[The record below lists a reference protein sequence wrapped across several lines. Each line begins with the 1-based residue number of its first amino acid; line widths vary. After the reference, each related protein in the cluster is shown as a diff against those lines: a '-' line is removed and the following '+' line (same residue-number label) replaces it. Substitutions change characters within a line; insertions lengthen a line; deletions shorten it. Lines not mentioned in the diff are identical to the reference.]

1 MSMETAEKIS
11 KLAVLAG
18 RLRNQ
23 YRGTEGNQSWLCD
36 ADFPTTRHEDWK
48 YTRTAQIANRSW
60 NFDYTA
66 TPLAHLPVDMT
77 QYPQRVV
84 FVNGNYRPELSQFSA
99 ETGVELTTDVLHSEY
114 TNGPVR
120 HAFEALSRAFPQQ
133 GAHLHIKYGT
143 QHTVKLAIFHIFTG
157 SNVVAQPVNTLFAER
172 LTKAQITEYYIHCGK
187 GGTFGNTA
195 CKYAVGAGAHV
206 HTDVV
211 QYGHDDSFHMAQ
223 NDAIL
228 ERDAVFTHCMV
239 TLSGKWVRNNTT
251 ARIAGSNAEANFYG
265 FYMPSG
271 NELVDN
277 HTIIDHE
284 QPHSQSNELYRGVLG
299 GQGTGVFNGKVYVR
313 QNAQKTNAFQSNG
326 NVLLTDT
333 ATMNS
338 KPELEIYADDVKCS
352 HGSTTGQLDE
362 QAMFYLQARGLSRNN
377 ARKLLVAAFAESALE
392 KVMDEKVRDLA
403 HRVMEEKLNR

>member
-1 MSMETAEKIS
+1 
-11 KLAVLAG
+11 
-18 RLRNQ
+18 
-23 YRGTEGNQSWLCD
+23 
-36 ADFPTTRHEDWK
+36 
-48 YTRTAQIANRSW
+48 
-60 NFDYTA
+60 
-66 TPLAHLPVDMT
+66 MT

-114 TNGPVR
+114 TDGPVR

-206 HTDVV
+206 HSDVV

-228 ERDAVFTHCMV
+228 ERDAVFTHCMA